1 MSAANACAVG
11 AALGIQCTVPIRIR
25 DGQVAA
31 VILFYTGMFTAAFG
45 GIVAIQLDGHAAVSP
60 CGNSGLVLVAH
71 IDVHIRDGD
80 LGGLVLLRLDGDGIC
95 GRRRIAVRL
104 VDDGFAGLLFLLH
117 AARLGD
123 ILVAVRF
130 CFHGDAAL
138 GQIVGFRQCAQGQGR
153 CQEQGQDDG

>member
-1 MSAANACAVG
+1 M
-11 AALGIQCTVPIRIR
+11 IIT
-25 DGQVAA
+25 
-31 VILFYTGMFTAAFG
+31 AFG
-45 GIVAIQLDGHAAVSP
+45 GIVSVQLNGYAAVSP
-60 CGNSGLVLVAH
+60 CGNSGLVLAAH

-130 CFHGDAAL
+130 RFHGDAAL
-138 GQIVGFRQCAQGQGR
+138 GQIIGFRQCAQGHGR
-153 CQEQGQDDG
+153 CQQQGQCDR